1 MVASCL
7 VFSFL
12 FKIPF
17 NRSLCFLF
25 VGQDGP
31 VFFHGLL
38 LLFFQ
43 DTLSLAFSLPSD
55 ILFCM
60 LFRDTHTARFLHTSH
75 CFSVHP
81 FIILLHRDFIQN
93 LQILYLILHYTIMNF
108 LFQFSFQPLD
118 SKWHKGWRE
127 NLRNPGCWVH
137 ENPETRRR
145 RTFGLGSIVNNEYR
159 SCFLCVSCSART
171 HIHAC
176 TTYTSLCIL
185 RHATWRYMHVRP
197 WEMTCLH
204 HEVLFIK
211 YTRLWAKGYELLAYR
226 CGGGNGSSEYKIG
239 SHIGKKSFCLLM

>member
-1 MVASCL
+1 MVPSSSMGCRCC
-7 VFSFL
+7 S
-12 FKIPF
+12 FKIPYH
-17 NRSLCFLF
+17 SLFRFRAISCSACCFEIPTPLAFCIHRIVFLF
-25 VGQDGP
+25 
-31 VFFHGLL
+31 
-38 LLFFQ
+38 
-43 DTLSLAFSLPSD
+43 
-55 ILFCM
+55 I
-60 LFRDTHTARFLHTSH
+60 
-75 CFSVHP
+75 HP
-81 FIILLHRDFIQN
+81 FIILLHRVFIQN

-145 RTFGLGSIVNNEYR
+145 RTFGLGSIVKDEHR
-159 SCFLCVSCSART
+159 SCFLCVSFSAHT

-176 TTYTSLCIL
+176 TTHTSLCIL

-204 HEVLFIK
+204 HEACFIK
-211 YTRLWAKGYELLAYR
+211 YTRLWAKRYELLAYR
-226 CGGGNGSSEYKIG
+226 CWGGSCSSKYQIG

>member
-1 MVASCL
+1 MFLTIHSRCSSSVLKRSGLRDTAPESGQNLRLNTCINTAPGAKHPSNTHLPLSSTLPHLIMPPWPKASQATDMLCL
-7 VFSFL
+7 SKLFRVLPGFEKHRTAFTTYCIMARSVIDFPTLHLHLHISGVLISCFPLVSWLHLAWFFFSFL

-17 NRSLCFLF
+17 DRSLCFLF

-43 DTLSLAFSLPSD
+43 DTLPLAFSLPSD
-55 ILFCM
+55 LLLCV

-118 SKWHKGWRE
+118 SK
-127 NLRNPGCWVH
+127 
-137 ENPETRRR
+137 
-145 RTFGLGSIVNNEYR
+145 
-159 SCFLCVSCSART
+159 
-171 HIHAC
+171 
-176 TTYTSLCIL
+176 
-185 RHATWRYMHVRP
+185 
-197 WEMTCLH
+197 
-204 HEVLFIK
+204 
-211 YTRLWAKGYELLAYR
+211 
-226 CGGGNGSSEYKIG
+226 
-239 SHIGKKSFCLLM
+239 